1 MIKYIGFILRVV
13 PYLIIKY
20 PAILFNYLKRK
31 SISFVKRYAFL
42 KKIITNVMKGLHV
55 EFHVNGLEK
64 LKAEKSYVLTPN
76 HQSFLDGLSFIA
88 ILNDP
93 STFVAKIEAKK
104 YPFVGKA
111 IGIIDGLFL
120 ERSNLRQEIKVMT
133 DLKKSLK
140 NDNKKWII
148 FPEGTRT
155 RAKDYAMADFKAG
168 TFKAPTSAGVSIY
181 PVAMWGSFRVLD
193 IKLKRMKRYPIQIS
207 ILDPITPQEYD
218 GLSTAEIAKLVQS
231 KVEAEVKKLKEKEKE
246 LLK

>member
-1 MIKYIGFILRVV
+1 M
-13 PYLIIKY
+13 
-20 PAILFNYLKRK
+20 N
-31 SISFVKRYAFL
+31 
-42 KKIITNVMKGLHV
+42 GLHV
-55 EFHVNGLEK
+55 DFHVTGLEK
-64 LKAEKSYVLTPN
+64 LKADRSYILTPN

-88 ILNDP
+88 ILKDP

-111 IGIIDGLFL
+111 IALINGLFL

-133 DLKKSLK
+133 DLRKSLK

-168 TFKAPTSAGVSIY
+168 TFKAPMSAGVSIY

-193 IKLKRMKRYPIQIS
+193 IKSKRLKRYPIQIS
-207 ILDPITPQEYD
+207 ILDPITPQEYEKM
-218 GLSTAEIAKLVQS
+218 STGDVAKLVQS
-231 KVEAEVKKLKEKEKE
+231 RVEAEVERLKANEVE

>member
-20 PAILFNYLKRK
+20 PAMLFTYLKKK
-31 SISFVKRYAFL
+31 SISFVKRYTFL
-42 KKIITNVMKGLHV
+42 RKIIVKVMKGLHV
-55 EFHVNGLEK
+55 EFHVTGLEK
-64 LKAEKSYVLTPN
+64 LNADRSYVLTPN

-120 ERSNLRQEIKVMT
+120 ERTNLRQEIKTMT
-133 DLKKSLK
+133 DLRKSLK

-155 RAKDYAMADFKAG
+155 REKDYAMNEFKAG
-168 TFKAPTSAGVSIY
+168 TFKAPTAAGVNIY

-193 IKLKRMKRYPIQIS
+193 IKHKRMRRYPIQVS
-207 ILDPITPQEYD
+207 ILDPITPKEYEN
-218 GLSTAEIAKLVQS
+218 LSTAEVAKLVQS
-231 KVEAEVKKLKEKEKE
+231 KVQAEVERLKEEEKE